1 MSNSAKEQE
10 KSYIQ
15 ERIPSSQKKSWIGV
29 AAIYFGMTAAISS
42 FSAGGGLI
50 TGLNL
55 TNSFISAVAGIVLLL
70 LIFFIPLGFIGARE
84 GYNTYLIGEYIFG
97 KKATNL
103 ITGLVIAVLPGVGWY
118 AVQVSIAAE
127 AVNQMFTTGNLTNL
141 FIIVLGILFV
151 IPALFGITSMSWLDY
166 ISIPAILL
174 ITILGF
180 VKVISISSLSDAF
193 AYVPSTNQSIF
204 WGINLIIGASVAG
217 ACFSPD
223 YTRWI
228 KGDVKTVTYT
238 GATGI
243 IAPKVALTA
252 VGSMMALTATTIGV
266 DEPWDISQVL
276 AALGLP
282 GLSMI
287 LIVLLQWTTTIVAA
301 YSAGIALTKAV
312 GWSRFW
318 WTFIVAIIG
327 VILALFGIIKYF
339 IPFLNILAAFVSPV
353 AAIII
358 TEYFFINK
366 RKLTNKGSFYWPS
379 IIFWFVGG
387 CSAFIIPFF
396 IPAINSFIVSM
407 VGYYLYHK
415 FTSKTKEIVK

>member
-1 MSNSAKEQE
+1 MSIMEKPKEN
-10 KSYIQ
+10 SYIQ
-15 ERIPSSQKKSWIGV
+15 ERIPASQKKSWIGV

-55 TNSFISAVAGIVLLL
+55 TNSFISAIAGSVLLL
-70 LIFFIPLGFIGARE
+70 LIFFVPMGYIGAKE
-84 GYNTYLIGEYIFG
+84 GYNTYLIGEYVFG
-97 KKATNL
+97 KKATNI

-118 AVQVSIAAE
+118 AVQVSISAE
-127 AVNQMFTTGNLTNL
+127 AVNQMFVVGNFTNL
-141 FIIVLGILFV
+141 FIVILGLLFV

-180 VKVISISSLSDAF
+180 VKVLSISSLNGVF
-193 AYVPSTNQSIF
+193 AYTPSTNQSIF

-228 KGDVKTVTYT
+228 QGDMKTVTYT
-238 GATGI
+238 GAAGI
-243 IAPKVALTA
+243 ITPKVALTA
-252 VGSMMALTATTIGV
+252 VGSMMALTATSIGV

-282 GLSMI
+282 GLAML

-301 YSAGIALTKAV
+301 YSAGIALTKAL

-318 WTFIVAIIG
+318 WTLIVAVTG
-327 VILALFGIIKYF
+327 VILALLGIIKFF

-358 TEYFFINK
+358 TEYFFVNK
-366 RKLTNKGSFYWPS
+366 RKLTSKGSFYWPS

-407 VGYYLYHK
+407 IGYYLYHK
-415 FTSKTKEIVK
+415 FIKKH